1 MRKKDSEN
9 INIKL
14 NFALFVLPSASSNT
28 AVPQKLEAYRNTM
41 NIMITS
47 QKTDHKKGEENV

>member
-14 NFALFVLPSASSNT
+14 NFAVFVLPSASSNT
-28 AVPQKLEAYRNTM
+28 VVPQKLEAYRNTM
-41 NIMITS
+41 NITS
-47 QKTDHKKGEENV
+47 QKTDHKKAEENV